1 MATSPHLGASRTLED
16 VPLLPQAFPIPR
28 VREEHPMKAATDAE
42 VKLLL
47 IHSEDLEV
55 LLELAALLGQH
66 RKLQPGS

>member
-1 MATSPHLGASRTLED
+1 
-16 VPLLPQAFPIPR
+16 
-28 VREEHPMKAATDAE
+28 MKAATDAE